1 MFLPI
6 LFDNAFMFLL
16 LVLDFRLDWFRYLK
30 NLITPKYLE
39 PQTQMDTLKTKRR
52 TKNTGIY
59 LVYVKPCPY
68 PKGETQGRDPSLV
81 GHGTGTRRLAAHL
94 NELGTSNRILV
105 LSQRFLGFVRDK
117 PIAIRQW
124 EMYSERL
131 FQRPQKRVLERDY
144 QFFTAVLS
152 DMDHFTLGFPYVFHR
167 LFHPFKEQ
175 WLGKNN
181 FHLRW
186 QRLLSFEEVYFQTS

>member
-1 MFLPI
+1 
-6 LFDNAFMFLL
+6 
-16 LVLDFRLDWFRYLK
+16 
-30 NLITPKYLE
+30 
-39 PQTQMDTLKTKRR
+39 MDTLKTKRR

-59 LVYVKPCPY
+59 LVYLKPCPY